1 MPGSRSAGTAKAPYP
16 PAGTRIVGEGEVYS
30 HDVTKYRLHRM
41 CIRVVGKYP
50 DTNVWLHFLK
60 GNELLGRCYA
70 EKTGN
75 SVFIG
80 LLWLYWKDEV

>member
-1 MPGSRSAGTAKAPYP
+1 
-16 PAGTRIVGEGEVYS
+16 
-30 HDVTKYRLHRM
+30 M